1 MADKLYQI
9 YKFWSSE
16 NKPFHG
22 ILISVYYNKIVAKTN
37 RISGLFKG
45 NQSNYAIVGAK
56 FNTKKTKHIITYFLS
71 LDDLIRS
78 MELIYK
84 VDNVLSNKFKDGI
97 DRISFYNKNII
108 NKIDFKKYSLTK
120 SLFKQIIAD
129 VSYIENFEV
138 EKATQPFKES
148 IITLYNTGI
157 DTKQLFQN
165 IGIDLLSS
173 RILDNNT
180 VLLDENQS
188 KVLFAKARYLV
199 SMATENISN
208 LSPEDFIV
216 DYQQD
221 IANIP
226 SPSIEPTIGVIDT
239 LFDNCVYF
247 SEWVEYHDLVDDNI
261 PKSSSEYRHGTAVS
275 SIIVDGHN
283 LNP

>member
-16 NKPFHG
+16 NKPFHR

-45 NQSNYAIVGAK
+45 DQSNYAIVGAK
-56 FNTKKTKHIITYFLS
+56 FNTEKKKHIITYFLS

-78 MELIYK
+78 MELLYK

-97 DRISFYNKNII
+97 DRIAFNNKNII

-138 EKATQPFKES
+138 EKATQLFKES

-165 IGIDLLSS
+165 IGIDLLSN

-180 VLLDENQS
+180 VFLDENQF
-188 KVLFAKARYLV
+188 KVLFEKYL
-199 SMATENISN
+199 ISFLWQQKIYLICHRKILLWIISRILLIFHPQV
-208 LSPEDFIV
+208 LSRQLGLLIH
-216 DYQQD
+216 Y
-221 IANIP
+221 
-226 SPSIEPTIGVIDT
+226 
-239 LFDNCVYF
+239 L
-247 SEWVEYHDLVDDNI
+247 
-261 PKSSSEYRHGTAVS
+261 
-275 SIIVDGHN
+275 IIVYILVNG
-283 LNP
+283 